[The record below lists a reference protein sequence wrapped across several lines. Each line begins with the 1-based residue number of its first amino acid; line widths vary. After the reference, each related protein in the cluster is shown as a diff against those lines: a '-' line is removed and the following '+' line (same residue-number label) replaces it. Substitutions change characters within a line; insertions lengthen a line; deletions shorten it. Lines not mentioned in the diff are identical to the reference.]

1 MPLEPLLKLPRQ
13 CYNLPPLPFPQ
24 LYYNPT
30 KQRITC
36 PRGNIIAD
44 LPDMTADKQLTN
56 KLGELFAY
64 SPEMAVELVRYK
76 SIVDGIRQVIDDD
89 LTLCNPVLAQEK
101 LARGLQHFPHRFKF
115 VSKLKSLNA
124 RLQLAWITCIQILAD
139 CWHPRVEHWKGQA
152 EALNRVRDALQ
163 QMEGRK

>member
-1 MPLEPLLKLPRQ
+1 MPPEPLLKLPRQ

-24 LYYNPT
+24 LRYNPT

-76 SIVDGIRQVIDDD
+76 SIVDGMRQVIDDD

-101 LARGLQHFPHRFKF
+101 LERGQKPIFK
-115 VSKLKSLNA
+115 
-124 RLQLAWITCIQILAD
+124 RLQLAWITAIQILAD
-139 CWHPRVEHWKGQA
+139 CWHPRVQHWKGQA